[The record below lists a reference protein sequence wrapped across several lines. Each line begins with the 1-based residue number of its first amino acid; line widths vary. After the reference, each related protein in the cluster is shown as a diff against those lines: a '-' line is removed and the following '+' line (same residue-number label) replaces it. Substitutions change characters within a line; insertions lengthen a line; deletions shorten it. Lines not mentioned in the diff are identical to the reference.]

1 MWDFLTLYYF
11 RRRRLASDERIHAS
25 PSDSMPT
32 MNRGR
37 ERQRDRRERKK
48 GKVSV
53 EADAVVSDGRWRG
66 SAVAAAATAN
76 KPRLSVYADDLAS
89 LNPLT

>member
-1 MWDFLTLYYF
+1 MWEFLTLYYF

-25 PSDSMPT
+25 PSDSAPT

-66 SAVAAAATAN
+66 SAVAAAAIPPTN
-76 KPRLSVYADDLAS
+76 LGFLCTPTTS
-89 LNPLT
+89 LVLIH